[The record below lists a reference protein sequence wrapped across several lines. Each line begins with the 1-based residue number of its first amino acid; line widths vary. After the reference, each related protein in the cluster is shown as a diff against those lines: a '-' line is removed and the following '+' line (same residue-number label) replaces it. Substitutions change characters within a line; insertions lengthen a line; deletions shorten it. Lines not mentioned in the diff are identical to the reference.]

1 MSADTEAGDRI
12 EQRVR
17 EVLQRLGLP
26 HDVVEIDPAYADTAQ
41 FCERYGY
48 PLENSANTII
58 VSSKKEPRQHA
69 ACVVRASTRLDVN
82 HVVRKLMG
90 VPRLSFATPEETMAL
105 TGMLI
110 GGVTVFALPEG
121 LPLYVDEALMACP
134 YVILGGG
141 SRSSKISIAPEVFNR
156 LPGASIVSG
165 LAQPVS

>member
-1 MSADTEAGDRI
+1 MRLESTRARDRSRATIACDGSPFLVRISPMSDDTEAGDRI

-90 VPRLSFATPEETMAL
+90 VPRLSFATPE
-105 TGMLI
+105 
-110 GGVTVFALPEG
+110 
-121 LPLYVDEALMACP
+121 
-134 YVILGGG
+134 
-141 SRSSKISIAPEVFNR
+141 
-156 LPGASIVSG
+156 
-165 LAQPVS
+165 